1 MIFDSTQFF
10 MIEAHGGEYKKNTLN
25 SLYTTFKSSK
35 SSDISI
41 IKEKKSREETLN
53 LILKKRNINKDI
65 FIFVDDIIFLD
76 GWHEALGKNAKSGM
90 IVGFSMLKEGGR
102 YIQDF
107 GYDLIKLDGSLS
119 SQGLYKGDLV
129 KKKKLPSFRKCSAIC
144 GCAMWISKK
153 VLDEVNNFPL
163 EGIKYQDIE
172 RYIDW
177 LRKKGLNNTS
187 INIHLRT
194 VRTMLNYFSRIEK
207 LKKVPIIQQ
216 LSVAR
221 PDPHYITENEFES
234 ILNLNSLDDFYKRVF
249 LFYMETGMRLREIDI
264 ATLNGNWIDI
274 SSDSKS
280 HFARPI
286 PVNKEI
292 ASIFNELKKWL
303 EHGHGSTI
311 NDYGGHLSKRFKKSL
326 MKIEANK
333 DKHFHS
339 LRHTF
344 AVRSLLKG
352 VPIYEVQKLL
362 GHSSV
367 TTTEAYSNM
376 NLKRVAQDFPSLNRK
391 SVVDNHLV
399 DSTLSEY
406 IHLKQ
411 YVKIIA

>member
-1 MIFDSTQFF
+1 MERYETNIKKGLEYTFPWMSDSSTVQPKRFELG
-10 MIEAHGGEYKKNTLN
+10 EAID
-25 SLYTTFKSSK
+25 SW
-35 SSDISI
+35 I
-41 IKEKKSREETLN
+41 
-53 LILKKRNINKDI
+53 KKRSKDGIRPNSILINKYSLRY
-65 FIFVDDIIFLD
+65 FRQ
-76 GWHEALGKNAKSGM
+76 ALGNT
-90 IVGFSMLKEGGR
+90 
-102 YIQDF
+102 
-107 GYDLIKLDGSLS
+107 
-119 SQGLYKGDLV
+119 
-129 KKKKLPSFRKCSAIC
+129 
-144 GCAMWISKK
+144 
-153 VLDEVNNFPL
+153 FPL

-177 LRKKGLNNTS
+177 LRKKGMNNTS

-194 VRTMLNYFSRIEK
+194 VRTMLNYFSKIEK

-391 SVVDNHLV
+391 SVVDNSLV
-399 DSTLSEY
+399 GNTLGEY
-406 IHLKQ
+406 THLKQ
-411 YVKIIA
+411 YVKIMA